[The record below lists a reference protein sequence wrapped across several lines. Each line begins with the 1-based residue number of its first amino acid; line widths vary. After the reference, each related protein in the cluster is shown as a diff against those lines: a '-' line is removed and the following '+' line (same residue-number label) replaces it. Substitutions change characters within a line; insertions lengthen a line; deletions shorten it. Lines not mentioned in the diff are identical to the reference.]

1 MEEIN
6 PLVFISYSHD
16 TSDHKKW
23 VANLASK
30 LLENGVD
37 VMLDQWDLVY
47 GDDLP
52 KFMEKGV
59 TEANRVLMV
68 CTEPYVHKAN
78 DGQGGV
84 GYEAMIVTGEIV
96 RNLGTSKFIPIIKQ
110 NSTSPQ
116 LPTSVST
123 RLYIN
128 LSNEGNFEA
137 EFDKLLRDLHK
148 TPAVKKPPLGANPY
162 RTNPKSI
169 EPTLIE
175 RVKDQAESSSR
186 AMKIALSDYN
196 TEAVK
201 YYENARNILA
211 SGDLVEWRKL
221 IFSAKKEVHE
231 AINAWRSQHETTF
244 PSTWQEILPVAVSG
258 AATYSSLIAIALA
271 GAESGQVKFNNQR
284 AILDE
289 ILYPSN
295 WNKSGRTL
303 LVDFPTTL
311 AYVYQGLHG
320 ATCLATGQLDIAFKL
335 ITASIE
341 FPNLRESIPF
351 WRHHGAMGWPEAF
364 EGKCTTAWSTLSNIT
379 TQWTW
384 LNSIF
389 GDANEFK
396 VSLCAYYMALNL
408 YEYIDTLSSG
418 NIEMLSEGKLRLEI
432 PLCFESEDRD
442 IKRKAY
448 SLLTRNP
455 EALINLWRS
464 RNIDDITIK
473 KHWDSWLKICNSWLG
488 NVYQFGFHSE
498 VTHKKLID
506 ELLSQQA

>member
-23 VANLASK
+23 VADLASK
-30 LLENGVD
+30 LLENGID
-37 VMLDQWDLVY
+37 VMLDQWDLGY
-47 GDDLP
+47 GDDVP

-59 TEANRVLMV
+59 TDANRVLMI

-110 NSTSPQ
+110 DSKSPL
-116 LPTSVST
+116 LPTSVNT

-128 LSNEGNFEA
+128 LSKIEDFET
-137 EFDKLLRDLHK
+137 EFEKLLRDLHK
-148 TPAVKKPPLGANPY
+148 NPAVKKPSLGANPY
-162 RTNPKSI
+162 RTNSKSNKAASL
-169 EPTLIE
+169 EPAVEL
-175 RVKDQAESSSR
+175 AETSSVTK
-186 AMKIALSDYN
+186 MLVPSDYN
-196 TEAVK
+196 TEIVN
-201 YYENARNILA
+201 YYENARNTLA

-231 AINAWRSQHETTF
+231 AINAWRSQHEATS
-244 PSTWQEILPVAVSG
+244 PSTWQEILPVAVTG
-258 AATYSSLIAIALA
+258 AETYSPLIAIALA
-271 GAESGQVKFNNQR
+271 GVESGQAKFNNQR
-284 AILDE
+284 AILDD

-295 WNKSGRTL
+295 WNKGGRTI

-311 AYVYQGLHG
+311 AFVYQGLHG

-341 FPNLRESIPF
+341 FPNYGESISF
-351 WRHHGAMGWPEAF
+351 WRHHGVMGWPEAF

-379 TQWTW
+379 TQWSW

-396 VSLCAYYMALNL
+396 ASL
-408 YEYIDTLSSG
+408 
-418 NIEMLSEGKLRLEI
+418 
-432 PLCFESEDRD
+432 
-442 IKRKAY
+442 
-448 SLLTRNP
+448 
-455 EALINLWRS
+455 
-464 RNIDDITIK
+464 
-473 KHWDSWLKICNSWLG
+473 
-488 NVYQFGFHSE
+488 
-498 VTHKKLID
+498 
-506 ELLSQQA
+506 